1 MKDCLKA
8 RQVLEYGGEN
18 NKFLV
23 RNYSRCIDWIED
35 VVRGLDNK
43 AVSDFI
49 TILWNVWNSRNN
61 SIFKGVEEGVKVT
74 WEGAAALSRDF
85 QIFNLLRGPVA
96 DGVNKEIQ
104 IEWAELQTMEES
116 IKVARSN
123 NWNYLELE
131 SDYASLVNRF
141 NKRNIDL
148 TMAIACWSYAGGFSL
163 IRHLYCLLSLQLCAS
178 WCGVAY
184 ALMSSLV
191 WRSDVLRYFTV

>member
-23 RNYSRCIDWIED
+23 KNYSRCIDWIED
-35 VVRGLDNK
+35 VARGLDNK

-61 SIFKGVEEGVKVT
+61 RIFKGVEEAKEKVWQKLPQGVVKINFDASVH
-74 WEGAAALSRDF
+74 GKKACYGL
-85 QIFNLLRGPVA
+85 VA
-96 DGVNKEIQ
+96 WNSDGFVHGRR
-104 IEWAELQTMEES
+104 MG
-116 IKVARSN
+116 
-123 NWNYLELE
+123 
-131 SDYASLVNRF
+131 
-141 NKRNIDL
+141 
-148 TMAIACWSYAGGFSL
+148 AIACWSYAGGFAL
-163 IRHLYCLLSLQLCAS
+163 ICHLYCLLSLQLCAS

-191 WRSDVLRYFTV
+191 WKSDVLRYCTV